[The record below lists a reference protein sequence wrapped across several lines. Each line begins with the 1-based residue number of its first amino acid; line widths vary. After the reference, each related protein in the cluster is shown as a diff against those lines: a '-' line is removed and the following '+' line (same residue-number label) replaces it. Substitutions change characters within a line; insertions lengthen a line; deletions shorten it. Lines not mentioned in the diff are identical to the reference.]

1 MKSFDRQGNWLFSS
15 KSYLTF
21 LVLISQELSTIT
33 TALVNFGAVNLSLM
47 TLECSSVTLLMSVRH

>member
-15 KSYLTF
+15 KSNLTF